1 MPKNRRRRDKFNIK
15 KYVTKRNLLISGI
28 AVVVVV
34 AILLIILL
42 QSSIYTAKKD
52 TISFKHSTQ
61 GVIIRNEKLYKT
73 DVSSR
78 TKLVTE
84 EGASV
89 SKGDVIAEVYTKDY
103 SQSVIDDLNTCEKK
117 ILDYLRNN
125 LLKDVLNKDL
135 DALDKQIDEL
145 SDEIR
150 AAIISGNDSQL
161 SNYYTQLCTLMNQR
175 QEFLRKQVNED
186 DELKSLYKQE
196 TALLAQIESWTKF
209 SIAEEDGVVSY
220 YFDGAEASLT
230 PENMLDLTANEILN
244 IQNGKSYYTLA
255 ASTESIPLYRLVNP
269 NDWYVAVV
277 SNEKIE
283 EFENKSTA
291 FTVDFTAGKG
301 EKVTAKIFDS
311 KEDGGK
317 YIYYLHFDSYN
328 ENLLTP
334 RYIELTVSCDYV
346 GTVVPDN
353 AIKTVDGEKG
363 IYVRQDGEK
372 KFVEVNVLIQKDGE
386 ACIEPVDITVD
397 LGEECEVFI

>member
-1 MPKNRRRRDKFNIK
+1 MP
-15 KYVTKRNLLISGI
+15 
-28 AVVVVV
+28 
-34 AILLIILL
+34 
-42 QSSIYTAKKD
+42 
-52 TISFKHSTQ
+52 
-61 GVIIRNEKLYKT
+61 
-73 DVSSR
+73 
-78 TKLVTE
+78 
-84 EGASV
+84 
-89 SKGDVIAEVYTKDY
+89 EVYTKDY

-283 EFENKSTA
+283 EFETNRQRLLLILPLERVKKS
-291 FTVDFTAGKG
+291 
-301 EKVTAKIFDS
+301 
-311 KEDGGK
+311 
-317 YIYYLHFDSYN
+317 
-328 ENLLTP
+328 P
-334 RYIELTVSCDYV
+334 QRY
-346 GTVVPDN
+346 
-353 AIKTVDGEKG
+353 
-363 IYVRQDGEK
+363 
-372 KFVEVNVLIQKDGE
+372 LIQKKTE
-386 ACIEPVDITVD
+386 ESISTTFTLTAITKISLHRDI
-397 LGEECEVFI
+397 